1 MFLSTRLPPWH
12 LLSWSLLACLVFCP
26 AAADAAKKKGG
37 RGGKSAPKIS
47 TQGLKEDVA
56 RAQAGLAHANQRGV
70 AAQSRLGASQARAM
84 AAYNAVEAAKA
95 EAESAAQRLR
105 QIEAQLTTSQ
115 GADSGYAEALKDL
128 REAEKWQ
135 AEVRARVY
143 NSADYQAKYR
153 EALRSPNKATL
164 LPKVRREAEKADP
177 EFAQSAIR
185 LEVMKTR
192 YDQARTALFQ
202 NDPEYVAASKAAM
215 EAKKR
220 QAEAQEHFKGAMVSK
235 GITSANLSK
244 AIRDT
249 AAAQEAISKGQ
260 AAIETVEAHNKKV
273 AEQQRRRNQSYHRG
287 RR

>member
-1 MFLSTRLPPWH
+1 M
-12 LLSWSLLACLVFCP
+12 LACLALYP
-26 AAADAAKKKGG
+26 ADAVAAKKKGG
-37 RGGKSAPKIS
+37 RGKSAPKIS

-70 AAQSRLGASQARAM
+70 AAQSRLGASHARAM
-84 AAYNAVEAAKA
+84 TAYNVVEAAKS

-115 GADSGYAEALKDL
+115 GPDSEYAAALKDL

-143 NSADYQAKYR
+143 ESATYQAKYR

-177 EFAQSAIR
+177 DFDRAAIR
-185 LEVMKTR
+185 LQVMKTR
-192 YDQARTALFQ
+192 YEQARTALFK
-202 NDPEYVAASKAAM
+202 NDPEYVAASKTAM

-220 QAEAQEHFKGAMVSK
+220 QAEAQEHFKAAMVSK

-244 AIRDT
+244 AIRDS
-249 AAAQEAISKGQ
+249 AAAHEAISKGQ
-260 AAIETVEAHNKKV
+260 AAIKTVEAHNKKV
-273 AEQQRRRNQSYHRG
+273 QEQQRRRNQSYHR
-287 RR
+287 RRR